1 MAITF
6 DPRLRTEQITPGLV
20 RYIVE
25 RIAQEIN
32 PAKIIVFGSQVK
44 DEGGADSDLDL
55 FVVNDTGR
63 PNRVVRQAIERL
75 LFGRYFGIDIIVRT
89 PAEVVANLADGNPFY
104 THDIFGLGKVL
115 YDRETPRRDT

>member
-6 DPRLRTEQITPGLV
+6 DPRLRTEQITPDLV
-20 RYIVE
+20 RYVVA

-32 PAKIIVFGSQVK
+32 PAKIIVFGSQGK
-44 DEGGADSDLDL
+44 GKAGPDSDLDL

-63 PNRVVRQAIERL
+63 PNRVVRHAIERV

-89 PAEVVANLADGNPFY
+89 PAEVAANLADGNPFY
-104 THDIFGLGKVL
+104 TREIFGLGKVL
-115 YDRETPRRDT
+115 YDREATRRDT

>member
-20 RYIVE
+20 RYIVA

-32 PAKIIVFGSQVK
+32 PAKIIVFGSQGRN
-44 DEGGADSDLDL
+44 EGGLGSDLDL
-55 FVVNDTGR
+55 FVVNDTGQ

-89 PAEVVANLADGNPFY
+89 PAEVTANLADGNPFY
-104 THDIFGLGKVL
+104 THEIFGLGKVL
-115 YDRETPRRDT
+115 YDRETAR